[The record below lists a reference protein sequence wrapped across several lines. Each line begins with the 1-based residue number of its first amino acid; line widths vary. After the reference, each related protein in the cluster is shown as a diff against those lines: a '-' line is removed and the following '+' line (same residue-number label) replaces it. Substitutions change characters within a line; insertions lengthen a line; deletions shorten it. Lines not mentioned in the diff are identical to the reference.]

1 MPEPDAEAQAQ
12 HGLPTSLMCERRVKP
27 LQEAGAAWLQVAVRV
42 VYLDRSLNV
51 MAGGFGDGDS
61 SAQVN
66 HHDFIPET
74 APSATAASQPI
85 VPRVHLLY
93 RPGHYDILYPI

>member
-1 MPEPDAEAQAQ
+1 MSLSSEQQATAE
-12 HGLPTSLMCERRVKP
+12 HV
-27 LQEAGAAWLQVAVRV
+27 QVPVRV

-66 HHDFIPET
+66 HHDFIPE
-74 APSATAASQPI
+74 AAFSATAVTSKPLI
-85 VPRVHLLY
+85 PRVHLLY
-93 RPGHYDILYPI
+93 RPGHYDILYTI